1 MVWMDSLMGVSRF
14 LATGV
19 SGRGVLVVIKTVRD
33 VSLVVGMETGMESGL
48 GVEFC
53 IKNATL
59 TYILTYILLEIP
71 LETRMDIEYNF

>member
-14 LATGV
+14 LAAGV
-19 SGRGVLVVIKTVRD
+19 SGRGFWGVIRQGSG
-33 VSLVVGMETGMESGL
+33 VSMESGL

-59 TYILTYILLEIP
+59 TYILTYILLETP
-71 LETRMDIEYNF
+71 LETRMDIE

>member
-19 SGRGVLVVIKTVRD
+19 SERGVLVVIKTVRD
-33 VSLVVGMETGMESGL
+33 VSLVVGMETGS

-53 IKNATL
+53 LKKATL
-59 TYILTYILLEIP
+59 TYILTYILL
-71 LETRMDIEYNF
+71 R